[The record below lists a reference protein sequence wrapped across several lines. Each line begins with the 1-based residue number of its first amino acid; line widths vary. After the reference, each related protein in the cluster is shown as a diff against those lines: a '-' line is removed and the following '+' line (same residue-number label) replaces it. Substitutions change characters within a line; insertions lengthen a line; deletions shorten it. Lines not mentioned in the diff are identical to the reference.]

1 LWTYCK
7 SSTSHSTSQ
16 LISISERRFLAK
28 MVSLQT
34 VQQSNAL
41 IKGLIALFIGA
52 TSGIGQSAL
61 QQFTHH
67 ASSPRIYTVAR
78 PSTVPSHENLLS
90 SLRQSNPGGTYN
102 LITADVSL
110 VSEIDKV
117 VNAITQKETKLDIL
131 FMSTRFMAFE
141 GRKDTGEGL
150 DPSMTTRYY
159 SRLRAVQKLL
169 PLLNNAQSPR
179 IISVLAGGMEGPL
192 KESDLDL
199 RDQDNWSFWNAS
211 VHATTMG
218 TLSLER
224 LAKENPR
231 VSIVHWFPGPVAM
244 TGLASAKKFGMS
256 PLNPMSVEE
265 AGARAV
271 FLATCDRYAVQRGL
285 VPMPDGLENV
295 KKSGRGIFLVNP
307 LGESTDNER
316 VLAGLRERGVD
327 EEVWTFMQQVYA
339 ACEAKDGSSKDEL

>member
-1 LWTYCK
+1 
-7 SSTSHSTSQ
+7 
-16 LISISERRFLAK
+16 
-28 MVSLQT
+28 MVALQT

-41 IKGLIALFIGA
+41 IKGLPKGLIALFIGA

-61 QQFTHH
+61 QQFTHY
-67 ASSPRIYTVAR
+67 ASSPRIHTVAR

-131 FMSTRFMAFE
+131 FMSAGFMAFE
-141 GRKDTGEGL
+141 GRKDTSEGL

-159 SRLRAVQKLL
+159 SRLRVIQKLL

-199 RDQDNWSFWNAS
+199 RD
-211 VHATTMG
+211 
-218 TLSLER
+218 
-224 LAKENPR
+224 
-231 VSIVHWFPGPVAM
+231 
-244 TGLASAKKFGMS
+244 
-256 PLNPMSVEE
+256 
-265 AGARAV
+265 
-271 FLATCDRYAVQRGL
+271 
-285 VPMPDGLENV
+285 
-295 KKSGRGIFLVNP
+295 
-307 LGESTDNER
+307 
-316 VLAGLRERGVD
+316 
-327 EEVWTFMQQVYA
+327 
-339 ACEAKDGSSKDEL
+339 